1 MAHSLCEMLCFFV
14 IYSVLGWCLEVCF
27 CTINTGQL
35 VNRGFLNGPVC
46 PIYGFGMVIVIA
58 VLSPVS
64 GNVLALFF
72 WGALLTSALELAA
85 GWVLKKLF
93 HTSWWDY
100 SDVPFNLGGYI
111 CLKFSLAWG
120 VAVVAVMRLLHPLVA
135 GLVVAVPRTLGSI
148 LLCAAL
154 AAFVCDAAVTVS
166 GILKLNRDLGR
177 IAQIAQLLHAGSDK
191 LAEGLGGTA
200 LAVDSRLDETKLDA
214 AARIDIARAE
224 IMDRR
229 NLVAD
234 RLIKAFPGM
243 RPAEYEAMEQLK
255 RWQAEKRAGSTKK
268 SS

>member
-1 MAHSLCEMLCFFV
+1 MTHTVYALLCYFV
-14 IYSVLGWCLEVCF
+14 IYAVLGWCLEVCF
-27 CTINTGQL
+27 CTVNTGQL

-46 PIYGFGMVIVIA
+46 PIYGFGMVIVIT
-58 VLSPVS
+58 VLTPVAD
-64 GNVLALFF
+64 NIPALFF
-72 WGALLTSALELAA
+72 CGALLTSALELAA

-120 VAVVAVMRLLHPLVA
+120 AAAAAVMRLLQPLIA
-135 GLVVAVPRTLGSI
+135 ALVEAVPRPLGTV
-148 LLCAAL
+148 LLCAAF
-154 AAFVCDAAVTVS
+154 AAFACDLAVTVN

-177 IAQIAQLLHAGSDK
+177 IAGVARLLHTGSDK
-191 LAEGLGGTA
+191 IAESLGGTA
-200 LAVDSRLDETKLDA
+200 LAVDGRLDETKLDA

-234 RLIKAFPGM
+234 RLMKAFPGM
-243 RPAEYEAMEQLK
+243 RPAEYEAMQQLK
-255 RWQAEKRAGSTKK
+255 RWQAEKKAGRRS
-268 SS
+268 